1 MLRNH
6 QLGFSPP
13 DDRGLFFQ
21 SWLYVEED
29 GAIVVV
35 EHYNFLRQR
44 AREEKKPGYN
54 DHLFIPASYFEA
66 FLLLVAQH
74 CQHEVA
80 PREIEQTSPGEERV
94 RLLFEMLD
102 QLKGKQK
109 LGKAA
114 PIGES
119 HNTLRRWLEKA
130 AIPYEVVRSVWHTH
144 SDDDHVYI
152 DGTGARSVEKAV
164 EELVARVNAPVRRK
178 KKEAYQLVRR
188 SPRDSGS
195 SFSLSVTIDE
205 AGCIIFHEGY
215 DYVPRGDDEGREYH
229 YYMTIP
235 ATHFK
240 EALVVFAQQ
249 CERDVPAGEALADE
263 LLLECLRRLVARGL
277 GSSERINA
285 AITMLQ
291 RWLNQAGIPYR
302 LSMYSW

>member
-6 QLGFSPP
+6 QLGFSI
-13 DDRGLFFQ
+13 DDSGLSFQ

-35 EHYNFLRQR
+35 EHYSFLRQR
-44 AREEKKPGYN
+44 AREEKKPGYS

-74 CQHEVA
+74 CQREVA
-80 PREIEQTSPGEERV
+80 PLQDGQTSPGEEHV
-94 RLLFEMLD
+94 RMLFGLLN
-102 QLKGKQK
+102 QLKGKQE
-109 LGKAA
+109 LGKAS

-119 HNTLRRWLEKA
+119 HRILRSWLDQA

-152 DGTGARSVEKAV
+152 DGTGGRSVEQTI
-164 EELVARVNAPVRRK
+164 EELVARLKAPVQRK
-178 KKEAYQLVRR
+178 RKETYQLVRR
-188 SPRDSGS
+188 SPQDSGS
-195 SFSLSVTIDE
+195 FFSLSVAIDE
-205 AGCIIFHEGY
+205 AGCLIFHEEY
-215 DYVPRGDDEGREYH
+215 NYVPLGDDEGREYH

-240 EALVVFAQQ
+240 EALVVFARQ
-249 CERDVPAGEALADE
+249 CERELPAGVALTGE
-263 LLLECLRRLVARGL
+263 PLLECLRSLVARGL
-277 GSSERINA
+277 GGSERINA

>member
-1 MLRNH
+1 MQRNY

-35 EHYNFLRQR
+35 EQYSFLSQR
-44 AREEKKPGYN
+44 AREEQEPRYS

-74 CQHEVA
+74 CQREVA
-80 PREIEQTSPGEERV
+80 LREIEHTAPGEEHV
-94 RLLFEMLD
+94 RLLFELLN
-102 QLKGKQK
+102 QLKGKQE
-109 LGKAA
+109 LGKAS

-119 HNTLRRWLEKA
+119 HRTLRRWLEKA

-144 SDDDHVYI
+144 SDDDHVFI
-152 DGTGARSVEKAV
+152 DGTGGRSVEQTI
-164 EELVARVNAPVRRK
+164 EELVARLKAPVRRK
-178 KKEAYQLVRR
+178 RKETYQLVRR
-188 SPRDSGS
+188 SPKDSGS
-195 SFSLSVTIDE
+195 FFSLSVSIGED
-205 AGCIIFHEGY
+205 GCLIFHEEY
-215 DYVPRGDDEGREYH
+215 DYVARGDDEGREYH

-240 EALVVFAQQ
+240 EALLVFARQ
-249 CERDVPAGEALADE
+249 CERDVPAGVALADE
-263 LLLECLRRLVARGL
+263 LLLECLRSLVARGL

-291 RWLNQAGIPYR
+291 RWLDQAGIPYR
-302 LSMYSW
+302 LSHYVW

>member
-13 DDRGLFFQ
+13 YDRGLFFQ

-35 EHYNFLRQR
+35 EHYSFLRQR
-44 AREEKKPGYN
+44 AREEKKPGYS

-66 FLLLVAQH
+66 FLLLVAQD
-74 CQHEVA
+74 CQREVA
-80 PREIEQTSPGEERV
+80 PREIEQTAPGEERV
-94 RLLFEMLD
+94 RLLFDLLD
-102 QLKGKQK
+102 QLKGKRA
-109 LGKAA
+109 LGKAS

-119 HNTLRRWLEKA
+119 HRTLRRWLEKA

-152 DGTGARSVEKAV
+152 DGTGGRGVEQVV

-188 SPRDSGS
+188 SRQDSGS
-195 SFSLSVTIDE
+195 FFSLSVAIDE
-205 AGCIIFHEGY
+205 AGCLIFHEEY
-215 DYVPRGDDEGREYH
+215 NYVARGDDEGREYH

-240 EALVVFAQQ
+240 EALVVFARQ
-249 CERDVPAGEALADE
+249 CERDVPAVEALPDE

-302 LSMYSW
+302 LSMYAW

>member
-13 DDRGLFFQ
+13 YDRGLFFQ

-35 EHYNFLRQR
+35 EHYSFLRQR
-44 AREEKKPGYN
+44 AREEKKPGYS

-66 FLLLVAQH
+66 FLLLVAQD
-74 CQHEVA
+74 CQREVA
-80 PREIEQTSPGEERV
+80 PREIEQTAPGEERV
-94 RLLFEMLD
+94 RLLFDLLD
-102 QLKGKQK
+102 QLKGKRA
-109 LGKAA
+109 LGKAS

-119 HNTLRRWLEKA
+119 HRTLRRWLEKA

-152 DGTGARSVEKAV
+152 DGTGGRGVEQVV
-164 EELVARVNAPVRRK
+164 EELVARVNTPVRRK

-188 SPRDSGS
+188 SRQDSGS
-195 SFSLSVTIDE
+195 FFSLSVAIDE
-205 AGCIIFHEGY
+205 AGCLIFHEEY
-215 DYVPRGDDEGREYH
+215 NYVARGDDEGREYH

-240 EALVVFAQQ
+240 EALVVFARQ
-249 CERDVPAGEALADE
+249 CERDVPAVEALPGE

-285 AITMLQ
+285 AITMSQ

-302 LSMYSW
+302 LSMYAW